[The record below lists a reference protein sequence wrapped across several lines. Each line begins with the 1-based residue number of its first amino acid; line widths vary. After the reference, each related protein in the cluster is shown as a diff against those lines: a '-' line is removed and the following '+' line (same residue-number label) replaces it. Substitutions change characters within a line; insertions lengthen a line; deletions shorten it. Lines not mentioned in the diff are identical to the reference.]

1 MSKIKDLINDDKPR
15 EQAKAKGIENLT
27 NSSLLALIIN
37 SGIKGYSCIDLANE
51 VLKKCTSVD
60 NLINLTYNDLIS
72 IKGMKDAKVY
82 RILSLI
88 ELVKRINSNINKKI
102 DIKIKELLLSIDME
116 INDFLK
122 NFANQWD
129 ETEIEVFVPE
139 CEFHELEEWSSLIGL
154 AILNMCAKKYG
165 VKGHS

>member
-1 MSKIKDLINDDKPR
+1 
-15 EQAKAKGIENLT
+15 
-27 NSSLLALIIN
+27 
-37 SGIKGYSCIDLANE
+37 
-51 VLKKCTSVD
+51 
-60 NLINLTYNDLIS
+60 
-72 IKGMKDAKVY
+72 
-82 RILSLI
+82 
-88 ELVKRINSNINKKI
+88 
-102 DIKIKELLLSIDME
+102 ME

-165 VKGHS
+165 VKVLPTELRECITIQDLYNLILSQQQ